1 MSIIGDLTLNV
12 VKRIKNDKLKIK
24 LIDRF
29 EDENDKVELINSI
42 ESEQSR
48 VQLVDKIQN
57 DYLKTR
63 IIKQITNSQLKIES
77 IDKIRED
84 SYRAEIVENIED
96 EKMRLQAMDKILED
110 RNKIDIAKSMSDLEV
125 KIQAL
130 EKIGI
135 VDYKMMVIKDIKDDN
150 AKLQIIDGLNDD
162 ELSVE
167 IAKTIEETEVKL
179 QIIDRVKSLGN
190 KKAIARTIVDDN
202 IRKTTINNI
211 EDTERLQGL
220 DKIEDENEIL
230 EIAQT
235 IVDDKI
241 KIDLM
246 DRLSNEQLKAKLAI
260 SIEDLE
266 SRLDAIDKLSTH
278 YQIAVA
284 KTIDDDGLK
293 LRAVEKIGGDCHG
306 ILITIQ
312 DEKIRQTIL
321 KNEKDFYNLRDFARK
336 WDIKELQDEF
346 NAFNK
351 VLDESD
357 IDKQMDL
364 FHKTEYY
371 PIKKEIARLLVR
383 KEKIDEI
390 KKVFPY
396 LVSGLGDADLRDLI
410 SDISY
415 LDEEGFIQE
424 CISNEDV
431 FNKVLSSTTRYQD
444 IEGII
449 LKLDSDS
456 KFKLLKSVFD
466 KTGDQ
471 RVVSHYIYDQ
481 SNPDETLIK
490 EFDLIFRTLGFSE
503 EEIPEKV
510 DILKGMYK
518 TNSDV
523 IRNLNYKLLDDKF
536 LDSLGVEKINLISC
550 YLEIQNKI
558 IRLSPKKLDV
568 FVKSIDDYMGDAQT
582 EEWTTIANSILDNLC
597 SNEYDDLVESI
608 DDIEKVDIDI
618 LKGILQGR
626 NVFNIKNQGE
636 IAQYEKIKKQK
647 TDSWIKSSDIE
658 DKKLAVLEKV
668 FGHDVEYA
676 KEILT
681 KYGQD
686 IDSLPDSDMKYYIK
700 SVQEIM
706 NCTSGEIF
714 EKIYD
719 ECKEVTFVDKAL
731 TERSL
736 KTEFGKLYNEG
747 LLNVDNCEFMGENMY
762 LAGTDFKMIITSV
775 GAYIQSN
782 YDNNYKKDWNRP
794 ALASQHF
801 CASYIRND
809 MIGTAPISDIC
820 YGFDEMEEDS
830 LVLSGANDVWSTG
843 AESFVSRASCNE
855 TYYTPD
861 EQINNTTRYNEMDF
875 RRIQNGQKKQP
886 SYIVVFKRNGEIPNL
901 ENAKRAQKDWGGLP
915 IVVVD
920 VDVCLESE
928 KCKVDSM
935 IQQYRESKDP
945 ELAKEIYNKI
955 RNNRVTE
962 KQFCEDIDIE
972 QFKVEEQEI
981 QTEQIVTESDLEENY
996 NLVTSQERNEQI
1008 SKMKGLF
1015 SRICQIKQEDRD
1027 IG

>member
-12 VKRIKNDKLKIK
+12 VKRIKNDEFKIK

-42 ESEQSR
+42 ENEQLR

-63 IIKQITNSQLKIES
+63 VIKQITNSQLKLES
-77 IDKIRED
+77 IDKIGED
-84 SYRAEIVENIED
+84 TYKAEIAETIED
-96 EKMRLQAMDKILED
+96 EAMRLQAMDKITED

-130 EKIGI
+130 EKMDI
-135 VDYKMMVIKDIKDDN
+135 VDYKMMVIEDIKDDN
-150 AKLQIIDGLNDD
+150 AKLQIIDRLNDD

-179 QIIDRVKSLGN
+179 QIIDRVESLSDKKS
-190 KKAIARTIVDDN
+190 IARTIADDD

-211 EDTERLQGL
+211 EDTEKLQRL
-220 DKIEDENEIL
+220 DKIEDEKDIL

-260 SIEDLE
+260 SIDDLE
-266 SRLDAIDKLSTH
+266 SRLDAIDKLGTQ

-284 KTIDDDGLK
+284 KTINNDELK
-293 LRAVEKIGGDCHG
+293 LRAVEKIGGDCHE

-312 DEKIRQTIL
+312 DENIRQTIL
-321 KNEKDFYNLRDFARK
+321 RNEKNFYNLRDFARK
-336 WDIKELQDEF
+336 WDIQELQDEF
-346 NAFNK
+346 NIFNE
-351 VLDESD
+351 VLDD
-357 IDKQMDL
+357 GNIDKQMEL
-364 FHKTEYY
+364 FNKTEYY
-371 PIKKEIARLLVR
+371 PIKKEIARSLVR
-383 KEKIDEI
+383 DEKIDEI
-390 KKVFPY
+390 KKVFPD
-396 LVSGLGDADLRDLI
+396 LVSGLGNLDLTYLI

-431 FNKVLSSTTRYQD
+431 FNKVLNSTTRYQD
-444 IEGII
+444 IDGII

-471 RVVSHYIYDQ
+471 RVISHYIYDQ
-481 SNPDETLIK
+481 RNSDETLIK
-490 EFDLIFRTLGFSE
+490 EFDLIFGALGFSE
-503 EEIPEKV
+503 EEISEKV

-536 LDSLGVEKINLISC
+536 LHSLGAEKINLISC

-558 IRLSPKKLDV
+558 IGLPPKKLDV

-582 EEWTTIANSILDNLC
+582 EEWTTIANSILDSLC
-597 SNEYDDLVESI
+597 SNEYDELIESI

-626 NVFNIKNQGE
+626 NVFDIKNQEE
-636 IAQYEKIKKQK
+636 ISQYEQIKKQK

-676 KEILT
+676 KEILA

-706 NCTSGEIF
+706 DCTSGEIF

-719 ECKEVTFVDKAL
+719 ECKEVTFVDKAF

-747 LLNVDNCEFMGENMY
+747 LLKVDNCEPMGENMY
-762 LAGTDFKMIITSV
+762 LAGIDFKMIMTSV
-775 GAYIQSN
+775 GAYVQSN
-782 YDNNYKKDWNRP
+782 YDNNYKEDWNRP

-809 MIGTAPISDIC
+809 MIGTAPIHDIC
-820 YGFDEMEEDS
+820 YGFDEMAEDS
-830 LVLSGANDVWSTG
+830 LMLSGATDVYSTG
-843 AESFVSRASCNE
+843 ASFVSSASHDE
-855 TYYTPD
+855 VYYSPD

-875 RRIQNGQKKQP
+875 RRVQNGQKKQP
-886 SYIVVFKRNGEIPNL
+886 SYIVVFRRNGKTPNL

-920 VDVCLESE
+920 VDACLESE
-928 KCKVDSM
+928 KNKVDSM

-945 ELAKEIYNKI
+945 NLAKEIYNKI

-981 QTEQIVTESDLEENY
+981 QTEQIVNESELEEKY
-996 NLVTSQERNEQI
+996 DSVTPQERNEQM
-1008 SKMKGLF
+1008 SKMKRLF
-1015 SRICQIKQEDRD
+1015 RRIHQIKQEDRE